1 MTNEEQLKHSLDVIE
16 QILGDDADAIC
27 KLQSDVRELKDMLTN
42 LFAVSAIL
50 LAGVSLS
57 LIIGT

>member
-27 KLQSDVRELKDMLTN
+27 KLQSDIRELKDKLTN

-50 LAGVSLS
+50 LAGVLLS

>member
-1 MTNEEQLKHSLDVIE
+1 MDIENRMLEIQRLLDK
-16 QILGDDADAIC
+16 DADDIAR
-27 KLQSDVRELKDMLTN
+27 LRTEVHELKDKFTN

-50 LAGVSLS
+50 LAGVLLS

>member
-1 MTNEEQLKHSLDVIE
+1 MDTEKRMLEIHRLLDK
-16 QILGDDADAIC
+16 DADDIAR
-27 KLQSDVRELKDMLTN
+27 LRTEVRELKDKLTN

-50 LAGVSLS
+50 LAGVLLS